1 MSTVFTPSYNAAPL
15 PSADDLTL
23 QLPRKKLR
31 HTRTSTGCKQ
41 CRVHRVKCPEGPVTK
56 SGKKV
61 TCRRCWETDKTCFY
75 PVNGRVQRGKLSQ
88 EPWELALV
96 VDQWPGDPD
105 LIAPNQSDNVVK
117 AMEEMRARKGSASSG
132 GAEASPDEGPERKR
146 RKSGSK
152 READNAGASAAGS
165 VPSAAEML
173 DTAAAAAAALGDDII
188 ELTRDSA
195 TSAPAP
201 AGQAQASALAIDFS
215 ADSSAANIAAAL
227 AGLTSG
233 GGAVTIAPRDL
244 QLGPARPTTA
254 AGGAAPTPSLSA
266 GADLAS
272 WLSSSQ
278 VQSIINPPAPTS
290 ALAQFTLAS
299 LSECPVD
306 RSVVSYFEDKGH
318 NEIVAVTKS
327 THNWIFAELFPR
339 LFTTLFST
347 PDGDFGAAVREFLHS
362 CLLHLAYVH
371 KGNVEKNEAKSWYWK
386 SEATKYRQKA
396 SYASLKARVMFEGP
410 QWKTEEY
417 LPRMGF
423 FVRCIAD
430 MLAAGS
436 LQIDTN
442 TAFTLPP
449 TVASTFYPGL
459 HDLLAIYSIFQYACS
474 PLEVMKVSKPVLA
487 LDATGHHL
495 VDKFFGFTR
504 RIANMVGDIS
514 AMAVQRWVMA
524 RTGVEGTNAPPEMLL
539 KAQASRLATD
549 LCDTWDWDETHIDH
563 GLSDRIQRGNEVM
576 RAALTF
582 LLLVEVLSV
591 DLADARLTRA
601 RKRALELVADCEP
614 STMPGF
620 QWALTVIAVYTAGAD
635 ERAELQNLIRLALH
649 TSFGAHYN
657 GSDEVL
663 ALSWGVYDKNGHYED
678 SIAPWREVMAA
689 CGRNLWI

>member
-1 MSTVFTPSYNAAPL
+1 MSTVFTPSYNPTPL

-105 LIAPNQSDNVVK
+105 NIAPNQTDNVVK
-117 AMEEMRARKGSASSG
+117 AMEEMRARKSSVGSG
-132 GAEASPDEGPERKR
+132 ESPDEGPERKR

-152 READNAGASAAGS
+152 RDTGDNAPVAVGP
-165 VPSAAEML
+165 VPSTTTTSLL
-173 DTAAAAAAALGDDII
+173 DATTFSDDVI
-188 ELTRDSA
+188 ELTRDA
-195 TSAPAP
+195 APAP
-201 AGQAQASALAIDFS
+201 APSALAIDFS
-215 ADSSAANIAAAL
+215 ADSSASSIAAAL
-227 AGLTSG
+227 AGLTSGG

-244 QLGPARPTTA
+244 QLGPARPAPAAAAVTA
-254 AGGAAPTPSLSA
+254 AAPSSTT
-266 GADLAS
+266 DLAS

-318 NEIVAVTKS
+318 NEIVAVSRS

-347 PDGDFGAAVREFLHS
+347 PDGDFGAAVREYLHS

-371 KGNVEKNEAKSWYWK
+371 KGNVEKDEPKSWFWK

-417 LPRMGF
+417 LMGF

-436 LQIDTN
+436 LQIDQN

-449 TVASTFYPGL
+449 GATSTFYPGL

-474 PLEVMKVSKPVLA
+474 PLEVMKASKPVLA
-487 LDATGHHL
+487 LEATGHHL

-582 LLLVEVLSV
+582 LLLVEVLAV
-591 DLADARLTRA
+591 DLADARLARA

-620 QWALTVIAVYTAGAD
+620 QWALTVIAVYTVGAD

>member
-1 MSTVFTPSYNAAPL
+1 
-15 PSADDLTL
+15 
-23 QLPRKKLR
+23 
-31 HTRTSTGCKQ
+31 
-41 CRVHRVKCPEGPVTK
+41 
-56 SGKKV
+56 
-61 TCRRCWETDKTCFY
+61 
-75 PVNGRVQRGKLSQ
+75 
-88 EPWELALV
+88 
-96 VDQWPGDPD
+96 
-105 LIAPNQSDNVVK
+105 
-117 AMEEMRARKGSASSG
+117 
-132 GAEASPDEGPERKR
+132 
-146 RKSGSK
+146 
-152 READNAGASAAGS
+152 
-165 VPSAAEML
+165 
-173 DTAAAAAAALGDDII
+173 
-188 ELTRDSA
+188 
-195 TSAPAP
+195 
-201 AGQAQASALAIDFS
+201 
-215 ADSSAANIAAAL
+215 
-227 AGLTSG
+227 
-233 GGAVTIAPRDL
+233 
-244 QLGPARPTTA
+244 
-254 AGGAAPTPSLSA
+254 
-266 GADLAS
+266 
-272 WLSSSQ
+272 
-278 VQSIINPPAPTS
+278 
-290 ALAQFTLAS
+290 
-299 LSECPVD
+299 
-306 RSVVSYFEDKGH
+306 
-318 NEIVAVTKS
+318 
-327 THNWIFAELFPR
+327 
-339 LFTTLFST
+339 
-347 PDGDFGAAVREFLHS
+347 
-362 CLLHLAYVH
+362 
-371 KGNVEKNEAKSWYWK
+371 
-386 SEATKYRQKA
+386 
-396 SYASLKARVMFEGP
+396 
-410 QWKTEEY
+410 
-417 LPRMGF
+417 MGF

-449 TVASTFYPGL
+449 AVASTFYPGL

-563 GLSDRIQRGNEVM
+563 GLSDRIQRGNEVSAARRERSERKPVADAPAQVM

-601 RKRALELVADCEP
+601 RQRALELVADCEP

-620 QWALTVIAVYTAGAD
+620 QWALTVIAVYTVGAD